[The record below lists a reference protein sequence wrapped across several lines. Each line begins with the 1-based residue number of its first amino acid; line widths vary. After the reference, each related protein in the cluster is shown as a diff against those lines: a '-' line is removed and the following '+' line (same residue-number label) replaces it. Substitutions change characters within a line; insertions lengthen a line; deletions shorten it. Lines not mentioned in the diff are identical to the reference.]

1 MTIPLTSL
9 ISETQEVTR
18 YTLHRRP
25 SSRAAQD
32 RKPRELDPRS
42 LATRIKPAVP
52 SAEKG
57 LEPTAPTEGTNH
69 PVSVPQ
75 THQRASEPLRPVAE
89 TVESLL
95 LRERTRWAM
104 HVHDGLTQSVTSAV
118 LEIQTL
124 RHRIE
129 ADPDVA
135 VEALREVEE
144 AIRHD
149 LTGIREVLFELQE
162 GRVRDDRSFATFI
175 SGLVERWRLPARVSI
190 EGDVDSVPHA
200 VLDVAQHIIGE
211 ALTNA
216 VKHSGSK
223 DVAIRVRAA
232 NGELRIEVEDRG
244 QGLAAATDDDP
255 HFGLKLM
262 QVQAREI
269 GGSITVES
277 TPGRGVRLIA
287 VLPVGGQG
295 EER

>member
-1 MTIPLTSL
+1 M
-9 ISETQEVTR
+9 
-18 YTLHRRP
+18 
-25 SSRAAQD
+25 
-32 RKPRELDPRS
+32 
-42 LATRIKPAVP
+42 
-52 SAEKG
+52 
-57 LEPTAPTEGTNH
+57 
-69 PVSVPQ
+69 SVPQ